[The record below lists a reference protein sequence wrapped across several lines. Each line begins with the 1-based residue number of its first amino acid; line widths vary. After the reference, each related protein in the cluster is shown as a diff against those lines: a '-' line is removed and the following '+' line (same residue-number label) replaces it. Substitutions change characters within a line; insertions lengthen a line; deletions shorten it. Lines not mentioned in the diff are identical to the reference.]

1 MNEQWGEKC
10 LITCSPVCVLVVSL
24 FPVCDSRASL
34 KALWGRKNRMIVPVR
49 LCGCFGLFT
58 FVFIRTI
65 VCDVVDTALKSYSST
80 YNTWWFFLGFFAK
93 ISAAFQGTLLRGK
106 SSCSSVTM
114 LSRGAVN
121 SFATA
126 LSRYSH
132 TPNLGHIVDWD
143 KPRDLRSGT
152 VRFWDHELFFFL
164 W

>member
-1 MNEQWGEKC
+1 MLGEWTVGGKMSYHLQPSLRSSC
-10 LITCSPVCVLVVSL
+10 FL
-24 FPVCDSRASL
+24 FPRDSRASL
-34 KALWGRKNRMIVPVR
+34 KALWGRKHRMIVPVR

-80 YNTWWFFLGFFAK
+80 YNTFFAK

-126 LSRYSH
+126 LSHYSH

-152 VRFWDHELFFFL
+152 VRFWDHELFVFL